1 MLEAVV
7 IGIIGLLAIG
17 EAVRLPRAQE
27 FPGLLAYMIGPGF
40 MPLVLGVVLIGL
52 SLALVARERRLR
64 RASGGDSGPPLR
76 ERIRAERSTIGMYLA
91 IAGVILFYVL
101 LLGKLPFPW
110 LTLLFFLLFYGVN
123 YAERLRTL
131 RGVLRVAI
139 LSVVATAFIAYIMP
153 MSLSM
158 PLP

>member
-17 EAVRLPRAQE
+17 GAVRLPRAQE
-27 FPGLLAYMIGPGF
+27 FPGLLAYMIGAGF

-64 RASGGDSGPPLR
+64 RVSGGDSGPPLR

-139 LSVVATAFIAYIMP
+139 LSVIATAFIAYIMP